1 MNDKNQISDEL
12 LAAFLDGNTNAEDT
26 MRVLNAA
33 EQDMELQEI
42 IRIASEVDEDMAI
55 TIKPTIIP
63 MTAMAAKKK
72 ETYLCDIEC
81 EEFVL
86 HQFGIEVTHKS
97 LLDTAYKN
105 CWLKDKGM
113 PLYNIGRLLEKNN
126 LPVSRRYNSTIEEVV
141 RLLSAGNQLIAVVDD
156 TLLGNAQSSANQ
168 HPNHAVAIS
177 SISVETDEI
186 ILFNPNTDEELTK
199 YSISSFMEA
208 WRQSNN
214 YLVVINTTDRF
225 IYEPSPIGLD
235 DVELSEDL
243 SELQEAIAENAH
255 EIWAKNRRD
264 QGWSYGPERNDQKK
278 ETPDMIPYCNLPES
292 EKLYDREMAMQTL
305 KLVKKLG
312 FDIVKQQKYANYVD
326 SYFCSYSSGCTAM
339 VYL

>member
-33 EQDMELQEI
+33 KQDMELQEI

-186 ILFNPNTDEELTK
+186 ILFNPNTEAELTK

-264 QGWSYGPERNDQKK
+264 QGWSYGSERNDQKK

-312 FDIVKQQKYANYVD
+312 FDIVKK
-326 SYFCSYSSGCTAM
+326 
-339 VYL
+339 

>member
-1 MNDKNQISDEL
+1 MSENNHISDEM

-26 MRVLNAA
+26 MRVLKAA

-225 IYEPSPIGLD
+225 VYEPSPIGLD

-312 FDIVKQQKYANYVD
+312 FEIVKK
-326 SYFCSYSSGCTAM
+326 
-339 VYL
+339 

>member
-55 TIKPTIIP
+55 TVKPTIIP

-141 RLLSAGNQLIAVVDD
+141 RLLSVGNQLIAVVDD
-156 TLLGNAQSSANQ
+156 TLLGNAQSSATQ

-243 SELQEAIAENAH
+243 AELQEAIAENAH

-312 FDIVKQQKYANYVD
+312 FEIVKK
-326 SYFCSYSSGCTAM
+326 
-339 VYL
+339 

>member
-1 MNDKNQISDEL
+1 MSENKYISDEL

-26 MRVLNAA
+26 MRMLEAA
-33 EQDMELQEI
+33 EQDKELQEI
-42 IRIASEVDEDMAI
+42 IRIANEVDEDMA
-55 TIKPTIIP
+55 TAVKPAVIP
-63 MTAMAAKKK
+63 MTAMAAKTK

-105 CWLKDKGM
+105 CWLRDKGM

-126 LPVSRRYNSTIEEVV
+126 LSVSRRYNSTIEEID
-141 RLLSAGNQLIAVVDD
+141 RLLSAGNQLIAVVNDSI
-156 TLLGNAQSSANQ
+156 LCNALSSESRY
-168 HPNHAVAIS
+168 PNHAVAIS
-177 SISVETDEI
+177 SISIETGEI
-186 ILFNPNTDEELTK
+186 ILFNPNADEELTS
-199 YSISSFMEA
+199 YSIASFLEA
-208 WRQSNN
+208 WRESNN
-214 YLVVINTTDRF
+214 YLVVINTTDKF

-235 DVELSEDL
+235 DVELSDDL
-243 SELQEAIAENAH
+243 AELQEAIAENAH
-255 EIWAKNRRD
+255 EVWAKNRRD

-292 EKLYDREMAMQTL
+292 EKLYDREMAINTI

-312 FDIVKQQKYANYVD
+312 WDIVKQKK
-326 SYFCSYSSGCTAM
+326 
-339 VYL
+339 

>member
-126 LPVSRRYNSTIEEVV
+126 LSVSRRYNSTIEEVV

-264 QGWSYGPERNDQKK
+264 QGWSYGSERNDQKK

-312 FDIVKQQKYANYVD
+312 FEIVKK
-326 SYFCSYSSGCTAM
+326 
-339 VYL
+339 

>member
-214 YLVVINTTDRF
+214 YLVVINTIDRF

-312 FDIVKQQKYANYVD
+312 FEIVKK
-326 SYFCSYSSGCTAM
+326 
-339 VYL
+339 

>member
-55 TIKPTIIP
+55 TVKPTIIP

-225 IYEPSPIGLD
+225 VYEPSPIGLD

-312 FDIVKQQKYANYVD
+312 FDIVKQQD
-326 SYFCSYSSGCTAM
+326 
-339 VYL
+339 

>member
-214 YLVVINTTDRF
+214 YLVVVNTTDKF
-225 IYEPSPIGLD
+225 IYDPSPIGLD
-235 DVELSEDL
+235 DVVLSDDL
-243 SELQEAIAENAH
+243 TELQEAIAENAH

-312 FDIVKQQKYANYVD
+312 FEIVKK
-326 SYFCSYSSGCTAM
+326 
-339 VYL
+339 

>member
-1 MNDKNQISDEL
+1 MNDKYQISDEL

-141 RLLSAGNQLIAVVDD
+141 RLLSARNQLIAVVDD

-312 FDIVKQQKYANYVD
+312 FEIVKK
-326 SYFCSYSSGCTAM
+326 
-339 VYL
+339 

>member
-1 MNDKNQISDEL
+1 MNDKYQISDEL

-33 EQDMELQEI
+33 KQDMELQEI

-255 EIWAKNRRD
+255 EIWAKNRKD
-264 QGWSYGPERNDQKK
+264 QGWTYGPERNDKKK

-312 FDIVKQQKYANYVD
+312 YEIVKK
-326 SYFCSYSSGCTAM
+326 
-339 VYL
+339 

>member
-1 MNDKNQISDEL
+1 MSENNYISDEL

-26 MRVLNAA
+26 MRVLKAA
-33 EQDMELQEI
+33 EQDMELRKI
-42 IRIASEVDEDMAI
+42 IRIANEVDGDMA
-55 TIKPTIIP
+55 TAVEPTVIP
-63 MTAMAAKKK
+63 MTAMAAKTK

-81 EEFVL
+81 EEFIL
-86 HQFGIEVTHKS
+86 QQFGIEVTHKS

-105 CWLKDKGM
+105 CWLRDKGM

-126 LPVSRRYNSTIEEVV
+126 LSVSRRYNSTIEEVD

-156 TLLGNAQSSANQ
+156 SLLCNVLSSESR

-186 ILFNPNTDEELTK
+186 ILFNPNTDEELTN
-199 YSISSFMEA
+199 YSITSFFEA

-214 YLVVINTTDRF
+214 YLVVINTTDNF
-225 IYEPSPIGLD
+225 IYEPSPIALD
-235 DVELSEDL
+235 DVELSDNL
-243 SELQEAIAENAH
+243 VELREAIAENAH
-255 EIWAKNRRD
+255 EVWAKNRRD

-292 EKLYDREMAMQTL
+292 EKLYDREMAINTI

-312 FDIVKQQKYANYVD
+312 WDIVKRK
-326 SYFCSYSSGCTAM
+326 
-339 VYL
+339 

>member
-55 TIKPTIIP
+55 TVKPTVIP

-126 LPVSRRYNSTIEEVV
+126 LPVSRRYNSTIEEAV

-208 WRQSNN
+208 WKQSNN

-312 FDIVKQQKYANYVD
+312 FEIVKK
-326 SYFCSYSSGCTAM
+326 
-339 VYL
+339 

>member
-1 MNDKNQISDEL
+1 MSENNHISDEL

-26 MRVLNAA
+26 MRVLKAA
-33 EQDMELQEI
+33 EQDMELQEF

-55 TIKPTIIP
+55 TVKPTLIP
-63 MTAMAAKKK
+63 MTAMAAKTK

-105 CWLKDKGM
+105 CWLRDKGM

-126 LPVSRRYNSTIEEVV
+126 LSVSRRYNSTIEDIR
-141 RLLSAGNQLIAVVDD
+141 RLLLDGNQLIAVVDD
-156 TLLGNAQSSANQ
+156 SLLDDALSLENQ
-168 HPNHAVAIS
+168 HPNHAVAVS

-199 YSISSFMEA
+199 YSIISFIEA
-208 WRQSNN
+208 WRKSNN
-214 YLVVINTTDRF
+214 YLVVINTTDKF
-225 IYEPSPIGLD
+225 VYEPSPIGLD
-235 DVELSEDL
+235 DVELSDDL
-243 SELQEAIAENAH
+243 TELQEAIAENAH
-255 EIWAKNRRD
+255 EIWAKNRKD
-264 QGWSYGPERNDQKK
+264 QGWSYGSERNDQKK

-312 FDIVKQQKYANYVD
+312 WELKKI
-326 SYFCSYSSGCTAM
+326 
-339 VYL
+339 

>member
-55 TIKPTIIP
+55 TIKQTIIP

-156 TLLGNAQSSANQ
+156 TLLGNVQSSANQ

-208 WRQSNN
+208 WKQSNN

-255 EIWAKNRRD
+255 EIWAKNRKD

-312 FDIVKQQKYANYVD
+312 FEIVKQKNRNVW
-326 SYFCSYSSGCTAM
+326 
-339 VYL
+339 

>member
-55 TIKPTIIP
+55 TGKPAIIP

-278 ETPDMIPYCNLPES
+278 ETPDMIPYCNLPET

-312 FDIVKQQKYANYVD
+312 FEIVKK
-326 SYFCSYSSGCTAM
+326 
-339 VYL
+339 

>member
-1 MNDKNQISDEL
+1 MSENNFISDEM

-26 MRVLNAA
+26 MSVLEAS

-55 TIKPTIIP
+55 NVKPTVIP
-63 MTAMAAKKK
+63 MTAMAAKSK

-105 CWLKDKGM
+105 CWLRDKGM

-126 LPVSRRYNSTIEEVV
+126 LAVSRRYNSTIEDIS
-141 RLLSAGNQLIAVVDD
+141 RLLLAGNQLIAVVDD
-156 TLLGNAQSSANQ
+156 SLLANTISSENQ
-168 HPNHAVAIS
+168 HPNHAVAVS
-177 SISVETDEI
+177 SISVETNEI

-199 YSISSFMEA
+199 YSITSFIEA
-208 WRQSNN
+208 WKQSNN
-214 YLVVINTTDRF
+214 YLVVINTTDKF
-225 IYEPSPIGLD
+225 VYEPSPISLD
-235 DVELSEDL
+235 DVELSDDL
-243 SELQEAIAENAH
+243 TELQEAIAENAH
-255 EIWAKNRRD
+255 EIWAKNRRE
-264 QGWSYGPERNDQKK
+264 QGWSYGSERNDQKK

-312 FDIVKQQKYANYVD
+312 FEIVKRN
-326 SYFCSYSSGCTAM
+326 
-339 VYL
+339 

>member
-26 MRVLNAA
+26 MHVLNAA

-55 TIKPTIIP
+55 TVKPTIIP

-105 CWLKDKGM
+105 CWLKDNGM

-126 LPVSRRYNSTIEEVV
+126 LSVSRRYNSHIEEVV

-214 YLVVINTTDRF
+214 YLVVINTTDKF
-225 IYEPSPIGLD
+225 VYEPSPIGLD
-235 DVELSEDL
+235 DVELSDDL
-243 SELQEAIAENAH
+243 TELQEAIAENAH
-255 EIWAKNRRD
+255 EIWAKNRKD
-264 QGWSYGPERNDQKK
+264 QGWSYGSERNDQKK

-312 FDIVKQQKYANYVD
+312 FEIVKK
-326 SYFCSYSSGCTAM
+326 
-339 VYL
+339 

>member
-1 MNDKNQISDEL
+1 MSENNHIADEM

-26 MRVLNAA
+26 MRVLRAA

-42 IRIASEVDEDMAI
+42 IRIASEVDEDMSI
-55 TIKPTIIP
+55 TGKPAIIP
-63 MTAMAAKKK
+63 MTAMAAKTR

-97 LLDTAYKN
+97 LLDMAYKN
-105 CWLKDKGM
+105 CWLRDKGM

-126 LPVSRRYNSTIEEVV
+126 LSVSRRYNSTIEEID

-156 TLLGNAQSSANQ
+156 SLLGGVLSAESQ

-177 SISVETDEI
+177 SISTETDGI
-186 ILFNPNTDEELTK
+186 TLFNPNTDEELTR
-199 YSISSFMEA
+199 YSITAFSEA

-214 YLVVINTTDRF
+214 YLVVVNTTDKF
-225 IYEPSPIGLD
+225 IYDPSPIGLD
-235 DVELSEDL
+235 DVVLSDDL
-243 SELQEAIAENAH
+243 TELQEAIAENAH
-255 EIWAKNRRD
+255 EIWAKNRRN

-278 ETPDMIPYCNLPES
+278 ETPDMVPYCNLPES

-312 FDIVKQQKYANYVD
+312 FEIVKK
-326 SYFCSYSSGCTAM
+326 
-339 VYL
+339 

>member
-55 TIKPTIIP
+55 TVKPTIIP

-208 WRQSNN
+208 WRQSTN

-225 IYEPSPIGLD
+225 IY
-235 DVELSEDL
+235 
-243 SELQEAIAENAH
+243 
-255 EIWAKNRRD
+255 
-264 QGWSYGPERNDQKK
+264 
-278 ETPDMIPYCNLPES
+278 
-292 EKLYDREMAMQTL
+292 
-305 KLVKKLG
+305 
-312 FDIVKQQKYANYVD
+312 
-326 SYFCSYSSGCTAM
+326 
-339 VYL
+339 

>member
-55 TIKPTIIP
+55 TVKPTIIP

-168 HPNHAVAIS
+168 DPNHAVAIS

-199 YSISSFMEA
+199 YSLKLFLEA

-214 YLVVINTTDRF
+214 YLVVINTTDKF

-305 KLVKKLG
+305 KLVRKLG
-312 FDIVKQQKYANYVD
+312 FEIVKK
-326 SYFCSYSSGCTAM
+326 
-339 VYL
+339 

>member
-26 MRVLNAA
+26 MRVLHEA

-55 TIKPTIIP
+55 TVKPTIIP

-156 TLLGNAQSSANQ
+156 TLLGNAQSSANP

-312 FDIVKQQKYANYVD
+312 FEIVKK
-326 SYFCSYSSGCTAM
+326 
-339 VYL
+339 